1 MKTSTPRSLAIAAA
15 LLCSPLAAAQDLLP
29 LEFPNDRNL
38 VGLGAIAV
46 PDYYG
51 SSNYQA
57 AAAPLLR
64 YNFGAERYIQVLG
77 PEITANLLPRKDWHA
92 GPLLRWR
99 MRRDDDADDEVVG
112 RMRPVATATEVG
124 AFVAYHMP
132 LTQGQPLHK
141 LVFSADVVGN
151 TNNVYNGATG
161 NLRVNYFHPFPQQVA
176 GLELIGS
183 IGFGLFFASNDFNRK
198 YFGIEGSDLLL
209 FPERGG
215 VPYDP
220 DPSVTSIK
228 IPFSLTTQLNP
239 EWLMTVGGRYERLL
253 NDAKDSPLV
262 RERGDADQW
271 TVGIAFSY
279 LF

>member
-77 PEITANLLPRKDWHA
+77 PEITTNLLPRKDWHA

-198 YFGIEGSDLLL
+198 YFGVEGSDLLL